1 MLETHTLRQH
11 LQNTR
16 QELSHALYQHDGAVR
31 VIARLKKE
39 RDEARAA
46 LESAVRAPRQEVP
59 DAAEPAPEMA
69 NGKRAAEEGTEGGG
83 KRVSPWVPS
92 TLSISCFLSCSQL
105 VNFELC
111 CQLRHCRKS
120 NKAGI
125 VHSLLH
131 SPLLGIH
138 VVDGTCL
145 ISPITWCVI
154 GFWSGGNLGSARVW
168 MGTSAVVMPTCINC
182 SWPVIQS

>member
-59 DAAEPAPEMA
+59 HAAEPAPEMA

-83 KRVSPWVPS
+83 KRVSPWIFS
-92 TLSISCFLSCSQL
+92 TLSTS
-105 VNFELC
+105 C
-111 CQLRHCRKS
+111 CQLVHLQCQA
-120 NKAGI
+120 KALQKTLQ
-125 VHSLLH
+125 HRRCSQCCMAHL
-131 SPLLGIH
+131 SAY
-138 VVDGTCL
+138 TWL
-145 ISPITWCVI
+145 IGLV
-154 GFWSGGNLGSARVW
+154 
-168 MGTSAVVMPTCINC
+168 
-182 SWPVIQS
+182 